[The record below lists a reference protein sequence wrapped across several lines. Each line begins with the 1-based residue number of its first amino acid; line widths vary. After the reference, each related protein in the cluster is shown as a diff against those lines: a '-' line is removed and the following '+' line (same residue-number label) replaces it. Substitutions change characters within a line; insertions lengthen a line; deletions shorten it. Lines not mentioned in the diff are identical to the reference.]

1 MKEVQLNVQ
10 MVVYDER
17 YIKYTI
23 RRTTDKQF
31 YIQVMHNLNDMENKM
46 LYRRSIKLKIQIY
59 ILNTLSNYINLAHN

>member
-31 YIQVMHNLNDMENKM
+31 YIHCQVMEYKVKNTDLH
-46 LYRRSIKLKIQIY
+46 IKY
-59 ILNTLSNYINLAHN
+59 I